1 MKDYLIYSIY
11 LLRSKEGGIRYCNSF
26 NNYTGARWEAIKE
39 LGKTDYYD
47 QALIYE
53 ESIGLKG
60 RKVRGL
66 VGTVKL

>member
-1 MKDYLIYSIY
+1 MNDYLIYSIY
-11 LLRSKEGGIRYCNSF
+11 LVQSNEGKISYCNSF
-26 NNYTGARWEAIKE
+26 NNYTGARWEAIKQ
-39 LGKTDYYD
+39 LSKTDYYD

-66 VGTVKL
+66 VDSVKL